1 MKKVNILRLI
11 ALVVVMTMLAM
22 AIPATAATR
31 FIELDPEEGTIGSTV
46 VVVGE
51 GFNQSTETTD
61 KYAVMYFSSQEA
73 TEVDDIDSD
82 VTVYKIVRDGIW
94 LDEDGEFETDFTV
107 PEELD
112 DGEDEDDY
120 EDVTAGTY
128 YVYVCHYLS
137 TSPPT
142 VATRIRAKAE
152 FTVIGGL
159 VEIDPEEG
167 PVGTEVEI
175 IGSEFAAE
183 ENIEIS
189 YDDDEVDIESGDDE
203 TDDDGEFACTIF
215 IPESTAGD
223 HTITVT
229 VGSSEEE
236 AEFTVEPELVLN
248 PTSADV
254 GDEVSVSG
262 TGYGRRSDVMVF
274 FEADA
279 VATTTADS
287 DGSFSVTFTV
297 PELDGGIYDVEAED
311 DDGNLDAAKFTVT
324 TAEPPPAPEPT
335 PAPSSTVL
343 DVSTTSGKAGSDF
356 IVTGAGFVAGGMV
369 TIEFDGEVLD
379 TVAADASGIFFAP
392 LKVPSRKAG
401 DYAIT
406 ASDGTSTEEVTFTV
420 EAVPPPTPNP
430 LLPEM
435 GVKAKTPVIFD
446 WEEVTATAEPVSYTL
461 QVATDDD
468 FAQASIVLEK
478 TGLSLS
484 EYVAT
489 EAESLELAARESA
502 YYWRV
507 RAIDAA
513 DNEGEWTGGGQFYV
527 SKPFSFPKWAIYTL
541 LGLGGLVLFAVG
553 YWMGRRTAYYY
564 TF

>member
-1 MKKVNILRLI
+1 MKRVNMLRLI
-11 ALVVVMTMLAM
+11 ALVVAFTMLAM

-61 KYAVMYFSSQEA
+61 KYAVMYFSSEEA

-82 VTVYKIVRDGIW
+82 VTVYEIVRDGIW

-107 PEELD
+107 PEELN

-128 YVYVCHYLS
+128 YVYICHYLS

-152 FTVIGGL
+152 FTVIGGV

-175 IGSEFAAE
+175 VGSEFAAKE
-183 ENIEIS
+183 DLEIT
-189 YDDDEVDIESGDDE
+189 YDDEKVNIESGDDK
-203 TDDDGEFACTIF
+203 TDSDGEFACTIF
-215 IPESTAGD
+215 IPESTTGD

-236 AEFTVEPELVLN
+236 AVFTVEPELVLT

-262 TGYGRRSDVMVF
+262 TGYSRRSDVMVF
-274 FEADA
+274 LEADA
-279 VATTTADS
+279 VATATTDS
-287 DGSFSVTFTV
+287 DGSFSATFTV

-311 DDGNLDAAKFTVT
+311 DDGNLDTAKFTVT
-324 TAEPPPAPEPT
+324 TAGPSPTPEPT
-335 PAPSSTVL
+335 PAPPPTAL
-343 DVSTTSGKAGSDF
+343 NVSATSGKAGSDLV
-356 IVTGAGFVAGGMV
+356 ITGAGFVAGGTV
-369 TIEFDGEVLD
+369 TIKFDDEILN
-379 TVAADASGIFFAP
+379 TVTADASGIFVAA

-406 ASDGTSTEEVTFTV
+406 IRG
-420 EAVPPPTPNP
+420 
-430 LLPEM
+430 
-435 GVKAKTPVIFD
+435 G
-446 WEEVTATAEPVSYTL
+446 ATAN
-461 QVATDDD
+461 TDPSSAGD
-468 FAQASIVLEK
+468 
-478 TGLSLS
+478 G
-484 EYVAT
+484 
-489 EAESLELAARESA
+489 REGKNA
-502 YYWRV
+502 GD
-507 RAIDAA
+507 I
-513 DNEGEWTGGGQFYV
+513 
-527 SKPFSFPKWAIYTL
+527 
-541 LGLGGLVLFAVG
+541 
-553 YWMGRRTAYYY
+553 
-564 TF
+564 